1 MFKITPMGITP
12 YGRTLHHINKKQ
24 SIKQLKK
31 ELKKAGYKTRTL
43 EFIRF
48 IAFILLYSS
57 FISAF
62 FSVVPELQPL
72 LKTVLKI
79 SGLVGSTV
87 FIIIIAVTTK
97 YLALYTIDL
106 HLIATKLIKNGTTL
120 RKKKK

>member
-1 MFKITPMGITP
+1 MFKITR

-24 SIKQLKK
+24 QSIKELKK
-31 ELKKAGYKTRTL
+31 DLKKAGYKTRTI
-43 EFIRF
+43 EFIRV

-62 FSVVPELQPL
+62 FSVVPEFRPL
-72 LKTVLKI
+72 IKTVLKI
-79 SGLVGSTV
+79 SGIVGSTIC
-87 FIIIIAVTTK
+87 IIIIAVTSK

-106 HLIATKLIKNGTTL
+106 HLIATKLIKNGATL